1 MNRILLLLLLP
12 CAIATASSDVTVSP
26 TEHKVDRNYE
36 IGVQQQAYVG
46 DPIVKVRDYY
56 VQQAS
61 RPVLRADQPFT
72 MKIPP
77 FSTIRVGP
85 ESDWLIEGTK
95 ERRGIQYRLAK
106 LDQMGPAFGLKFLIT
121 EDGRFEGSAIN
132 LGGSRMGFTY
142 RPDPDNVRLLPVT
155 ATAVATAKGG
165 TNFELVYFGTTGDA
179 INIAY
184 REYTPDDLA
193 RPAFSQNLV
202 YSQKDRTIR
211 FRDIVIEVASAG
223 NQSITY
229 TVVSDE

>member
-12 CAIATASSDVTVSP
+12 CAIASASSDVTVSP

-36 IGVQQQAYVG
+36 IGVQRQAYVG

-61 RPVLRADQPFT
+61 RPVLRANQPFT
-72 MKIPP
+72 LKIPLL
-77 FSTIRVGP
+77 STIRVGQ
-85 ESDWLIEGTK
+85 ESDWLVDGTL
-95 ERRGIQYRLAK
+95 ERRGVTYRLAR
-106 LDQMGPAFGLKFLIT
+106 LDQIGPALALKFLIT
-121 EDGRFEGSAIN
+121 EDGRFEGSAVTVS
-132 LGGSRMGFTY
+132 GSRMGFSY
-142 RPDPDNVRLLPVT
+142 RPDPETVRLLPVT
-155 ATAVATAKGG
+155 STAVATAKGG

-211 FRDIVIEVASAG
+211 FRNIVIEVASAG